1 MNSNEIAEFYRDKL
15 ISLGIDNVVVRVI
28 HKNKD
33 ICFNSN
39 MREILYA
46 IEESIKYNN
55 RKPFLYYKETIFGK
69 AIVVNAESISTK
81 SVFND
86 LIFLFI
92 KYYLHRLEMI
102 EKYYDSNYIY
112 FNDLYY
118 KKTQLTMIY
127 NNLIELELP
136 NSVNIIIL
144 SYLNFNYSNYIKLRD
159 EYEKRKIK

>member
-1 MNSNEIAEFYRDKL
+1 
-15 ISLGIDNVVVRVI
+15 
-28 HKNKD
+28 
-33 ICFNSN
+33 

-55 RKPFLYYKETIFGK
+55 NNPIIYFKETIFGK

-81 SVFND
+81 NIFND

-92 KYYLHRLEMI
+92 KYYLHRLELI

-127 NNLIELELP
+127 NRLIELDLP
-136 NSVNIIIL
+136 NSVIIIIL
-144 SYLNFNYSNYIKLRD
+144 SYLNFNYSNYMKLRD
-159 EYEKRKIK
+159 EYEKRKFK